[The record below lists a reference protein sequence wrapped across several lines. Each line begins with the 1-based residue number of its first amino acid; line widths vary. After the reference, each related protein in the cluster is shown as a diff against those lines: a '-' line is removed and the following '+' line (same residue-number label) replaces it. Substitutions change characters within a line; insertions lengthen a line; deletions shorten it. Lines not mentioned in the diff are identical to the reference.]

1 MAPGKILSPLTP
13 SQWFYLFALA
23 FGVLSGFSEWSM
35 AHTLASGI
43 SDVFIRIFKC
53 ISLPLISISILVSL
67 ANMKDE
73 GHASFMW
80 KRAIRYT
87 IATTLISALIAF
99 FLYLI
104 IRPAKVLTSSHLDPS
119 SAQKSIGDI
128 NYSDQ
133 LIKIIPENI
142 FSPFISNNVLS
153 VLLIGSVIGIAI
165 NYIPNRESRQTVR
178 SFFNGFHD
186 LLLIIT
192 GWIVTLIPIGLY
204 GFVTITILQLK
215 SGAHIAGIGEY
226 VGVILL
232 SNLIQGFI
240 ILPLFLF
247 INHIA
252 PFKAMHSMLPALSLA
267 FFSKS
272 SVATLPLTM
281 KTAEERLGISAKVSR
296 AILPFCTTCNM
307 NGCAAFIFTTVIYV
321 MENNGASLTPGSM
334 LIWVGIATLA
344 SIGNAG
350 VPMGCY
356 FLSASLLASMD
367 IPITLMGI
375 ILPFYAFLD
384 MLETSLNVWSDS
396 CVTMVVDGE
405 VKEAAR
411 KETLTSLI

>member
-1 MAPGKILSPLTP
+1 MLPIRALLPLTL
-13 SQWFYLFALA
+13 SQCFYLLALA
-23 FGVLSGFSEWSM
+23 LGILSGFSEWSM
-35 AHTLASGI
+35 VHALATNI
-43 SDVFIRIFKC
+43 SEIFIRIFKC

-73 GHASFMW
+73 GHSSLMW
-80 KRAIRYT
+80 RRAIRYT
-87 IATTLISALIAF
+87 IATTFISALIAF

-104 IRPAKVLTSSHLDPS
+104 IRPSKVLTPSHLDPS
-119 SAQKSIGDI
+119 TVRKSIGNI

-133 LIKIIPENI
+133 IIKIIPENI

-153 VLLIGSVIGIAI
+153 VLVIGLVIGIAI

-192 GWIVTLIPIGLY
+192 KWIVTLIPIALY
-204 GFVTITILQLK
+204 SFVTVAILELR
-215 SGAHIAGIGEY
+215 SGAHIAGLGEY
-226 VGVILL
+226 IGVILL

-240 ILPLFLF
+240 ILPLLLF
-247 INHIA
+247 INRIA
-252 PFKAMHSMLPALSLA
+252 PFRAMHNMLPALSLA

-272 SVATLPLTM
+272 SVAALPITM
-281 KTAEERLGISAKVSR
+281 KTAEENLHVSPKISR
-296 AILPFCTTCNM
+296 TILPFCTTCNM

-321 MENNGASLTPGSM
+321 MENNGASVSPGSM
-334 LIWVGIATLA
+334 LIWVAIATLA

-367 IPITLMGI
+367 IPIVLMGI
-375 ILPFYAFLD
+375 ILPFYTFLD

-396 CVTMVVDGE
+396 CVTMIVDAE
-405 VKEAAR
+405 VKEAAHKGTAR
-411 KETLTSLI
+411 L